1 MVCSVS
7 RDPREFVV
15 SYFYVILE
23 HGKFGNKT
31 SLELHYYETNQWY
44 QNHDNLFGKYYES

>member
-23 HGKFGNKT
+23 HEKFGNRT
-31 SLELHYYETNQWY
+31 SLELHYYETNQTMIISLE
-44 QNHDNLFGKYYES
+44 NIMSHNL